1 MIEMELLGVQVEIPS
16 NSPMLLLKEL
26 SGAGRVLPIVIDGPE
41 AQAIYR
47 GIEGIRMARP
57 LTHDLVLALLEE
69 IGAKIS
75 KVVITELRERTF
87 FAEIQL
93 DLNGKS
99 HVVSARPSDAI
110 ALAVRREI
118 PIYAQQVVL
127 AAAGQIIETPLGD
140 FDNVEADA
148 PVEEIAPD
156 ELLDEFKEFLD
167 GLNPDDFS

>member
-16 NSPMLLLKEL
+16 NSPMLLLKEV

-57 LTHDLVLALLEE
+57 LTHDLILALLEE

-75 KVVITELRERTF
+75 KIVITDLRERTF

-93 DLNGKS
+93 DLNGES
-99 HVVSARPSDAI
+99 HVVSSRPSDAI
-110 ALAVRREI
+110 ALAVRRDI
-118 PIYAQQVVL
+118 PIYAQQAVL
-127 AAAGQIIETPLGD
+127 AAAGQIIETALDDSDD
-140 FDNVEADA
+140 FEVEA
-148 PVEEIAPD
+148 EEVAPD
-156 ELLDEFKEFLD
+156 ELLDEFKEFLED
-167 GLNPDDFS
+167 LNPDDFS

>member
-1 MIEMELLGVQVEIPS
+1 
-16 NSPMLLLKEL
+16 MLLLKEV

-57 LTHDLVLALLEE
+57 LTHDLILALLEE

-75 KVVITELRERTF
+75 KIVITELRERTF

-140 FDNVEADA
+140 PDDFEAEA
-148 PVEEIAPD
+148 VAEEVAPD